1 VDQPHIINGGFVEA
15 SELPTKLS
23 SGYGLIWDESD
34 DDAYLK
40 QYTQWNWPYKFSLY
54 MVSGLPVIAW
64 QGSAIAEVIRKKEV
78 GIVIADLSELSAAID
93 NITKNQYD
101 QMAKNATILG
111 QQLATGSTTKK
122 IIQDLEA
129 FLGGQS
135 SISL

>member
-1 VDQPHIINGGFVEA
+1 
-15 SELPTKLS
+15 
-23 SGYGLIWDESD
+23 
-34 DDAYLK
+34 
-40 QYTQWNWPYKFSLY
+40 